1 MQLLNKK
8 EISILHEK
16 IDRKEE
22 LTLEEIS
29 DWQETNDFEEGF
41 GRPRYEEII
50 DEDGYITHEYID

>member
-1 MQLLNKK
+1 MPLLNKK
-8 EISILHEK
+8 EKNIVHEK
-16 IDRKEE
+16 IERKEE

-41 GRPRYEEII
+41 GRPRYKEVI